1 MIMIGG
7 SWHRC
12 GRHLVLSY
20 NALARRAL
28 RPAATQLPRLHF
40 TRKHHRCYL
49 RRLEDQLPSQPP
61 WTHIAVSIRIEGG
74 GRDVFLYTSW
84 GFHRDDRGSTLGS
97 AMMST
102 HSVSPVLNLNLRLIG
117 VFNRPFWHVP
127 SSSQE
132 WQSSYFEVVYN
143 VNNSALETNNTMG
156 QHKFY
161 CVPI

>member
-40 TRKHHRCYL
+40 TREHHHCYL
-49 RRLEDQLPSQPP
+49 RRLEDYLPSQPP
-61 WTHIAVSIRIEGG
+61 WAYGEISAHIAVSIRIEGG
-74 GRDVFLYTSW
+74 GKDVSLYASC
-84 GFHRDDRGSTLGS
+84 GFQRDDRGSTLGL

-102 HSVSPVLNLNLRLIG
+102 RSLSPVLNLNLRLIG
-117 VFNRPFWHVP
+117 VCFQRPFRQVP
-127 SSSQE
+127 SSSQNDNLHTLKL
-132 WQSSYFEVVYN
+132 F
-143 VNNSALETNNTMG
+143 TMLTTK
-156 QHKFY
+156 H
-161 CVPI
+161 